1 MKKTFSISKAVSFSW
16 DTFKNNWKFWIVV
29 FFIYVAGSGI
39 GGSGLG
45 KNFPPKA
52 NDSDYLENT
61 KINTTT
67 YKTDAFR
74 NIKRYG
80 NSLTPMA
87 LVNLPFSK
95 NPENVLGASSYQA
108 QDSLLSPNTNLGVLN
123 PNILA
128 KQQPWVFTVL
138 LTLSLVIGVIFVA
151 MTSLVSVI
159 FNMGYVSL
167 TLDAVRNKQ
176 VYYKT
181 LLSQVSFKKAVK
193 LVLSQML
200 VGLIIAFGLFL
211 FVIPGIC
218 FALKYSMVPYLI
230 IDKDMDIG
238 ESLKES
244 SKVTKGV
251 RLEILLMYI
260 VSVLLILLGVL
271 VLGVGIIPAFIVVS
285 IVQAYVYD
293 TLLKQSTEEGK
304 VEIPASTP
312 PAPNNLLA

>member
-1 MKKTFSISKAVSFSW
+1 MKKTFSISKAISFSW

-29 FFIYVAGSGI
+29 FFIYIAGI

-61 KINTTT
+61 KVNTTT

-74 NIKRYG
+74 NIERYG
-80 NSLTPMA
+80 NSLTPLA
-87 LVNLPFSK
+87 LVNLPFSR

-108 QDSLLSPNTNLGVLN
+108 QNSLLSPNTLD
-123 PNILA
+123 

-138 LTLSLVIGVIFVA
+138 LILSLVIGTIFVA

-159 FNMGYVSL
+159 FSMGYISL
-167 TLDAVRNKQ
+167 TLDAVRSKQ

-200 VGLIIAFGLFL
+200 VGLIVAFGLFL

-260 VSVLLILLGVL
+260 VSGLLILLGVL
-271 VLGVGIIPAFIVVS
+271 VLGVGVIPASIVVS
-285 IVQAYVYD
+285 ITQAYVYE
-293 TLLKQSTEEGK
+293 TLLKQSTEEDK
-304 VEIPASTP
+304 VEIPVSTP

>member
-1 MKKTFSISKAVSFSW
+1 M
-16 DTFKNNWKFWIVV
+16 
-29 FFIYVAGSGI
+29 
-39 GGSGLG
+39 G

-61 KINTTT
+61 KIDTTT

-74 NIKRYG
+74 NIERYG
-80 NSLTPMA
+80 NSLTPLA
-87 LVNLPFSK
+87 LVNLPFSR

-108 QDSLLSPNTNLGVLN
+108 QNSLFSPNTLD
-123 PNILA
+123 

-138 LTLSLVIGVIFVA
+138 LILSLVIGTIFVA

-159 FNMGYVSL
+159 FSMGYISL
-167 TLDAVRNKQ
+167 TLDAVRSKQ

-200 VGLIIAFGLFL
+200 IGLIIAFGLFL

-260 VSVLLILLGVL
+260 VSGLLILLGVL
-271 VLGVGIIPAFIVVS
+271 VLGVGVIPASIVVS
-285 IVQAYVYD
+285 ITQAYVYE
-293 TLLKQSTEEGK
+293 TLLKQSTEEDK
-304 VEIPASTP
+304 VEIPVSTP

>member
-29 FFIYVAGSGI
+29 FFIYIAAGSGI

-52 NDSDYLENT
+52 NDSDYFENT
-61 KINTTT
+61 KVNTTT

-74 NIKRYG
+74 NIKGYG
-80 NSLTPMA
+80 NSLTPSA

-95 NPENVLGASSYQA
+95 NPEDVLGASYRA
-108 QDSLLSPNTNLGVLN
+108 QDSLLSPNTNPGALN
-123 PNILA
+123 PNILY
-128 KQQPWVFTVL
+128 KQQPWVFVVL
-138 LTLSLVIGVIFVA
+138 LTLFSIVGAIFVV

-159 FNMGYVSL
+159 FNMGYISL

-200 VGLIIAFGLFL
+200 VGLIIAFGFIL

-251 RLEILLMYI
+251 RSEILLMYI
-260 VSVLLILLGVL
+260 VSGLLILLGVL
-271 VLGVGIIPAFIVVS
+271 VLGVGVIPAFIVVS

-304 VEIPASTP
+304 VEIPA
-312 PAPNNLLA
+312 PNNLLA

>member
-29 FFIYVAGSGI
+29 FFIYIAGI

-52 NDSDYLENT
+52 NDSDYFENT
-61 KINTTT
+61 KVNTTT

-74 NIKRYG
+74 NIKGCG
-80 NSLTPMA
+80 NSLTPSA

-95 NPENVLGASSYQA
+95 NPEDVLGASYRA
-108 QDSLLSPNTNLGVLN
+108 QDSLSSSNTNPRALN
-123 PNILA
+123 PSILY
-128 KQQPWVFTVL
+128 KQQPWVFVVL
-138 LTLSLVIGVIFVA
+138 LTLFSIVGAIFVV

-159 FNMGYVSL
+159 FNMGYISL

-200 VGLIIAFGLFL
+200 VGLIIAFGFIL

-244 SKVTKGV
+244 SKITKGV
-251 RLEILLMYI
+251 RSEILLMYI
-260 VSVLLILLGVL
+260 VSGLLILLGVL
-271 VLGVGIIPAFIVVS
+271 VLGVGVIPAFIVVS

-304 VEIPASTP
+304 VEIPA
-312 PAPNNLLA
+312 PNNLLA

>member
-29 FFIYVAGSGI
+29 FFIYIAGI

-61 KINTTT
+61 KVNTTT

-74 NIKRYG
+74 NIERYG
-80 NSLTPMA
+80 NSLTPLA
-87 LVNLPFSK
+87 LVNLPFSR

-108 QDSLLSPNTNLGVLN
+108 QNSLLSPNTLD
-123 PNILA
+123 

-138 LTLSLVIGVIFVA
+138 LILSLVIGTIFVV

-159 FNMGYVSL
+159 FNMGYISL

-200 VGLIIAFGLFL
+200 VGLIIAFGFIL

-251 RLEILLMYI
+251 RSEILLMYI
-260 VSVLLILLGVL
+260 VSGLLILLGVL
-271 VLGVGIIPAFIVVS
+271 VLGVGVIPAFIVVS

-304 VEIPASTP
+304 VEIPA
-312 PAPNNLLA
+312 PNNLLA

>member
-29 FFIYVAGSGI
+29 FFIYIAGSGI

-74 NIKRYG
+74 NIKGYG
-80 NSLTPMA
+80 SLTPSA

-95 NPENVLGASSYQA
+95 NPEDVLGASYRA
-108 QDSLLSPNTNLGVLN
+108 QDSLLSPNTNPGALN
-123 PNILA
+123 PNILY
-128 KQQPWVFTVL
+128 KQQPWVFVVL
-138 LTLSLVIGVIFVA
+138 LTLFSIVGAIFVV

-159 FNMGYVSL
+159 FNMGYISL

-176 VYYKT
+176 IYYKT

-200 VGLIIAFGLFL
+200 VGLIIAFGLIL

-244 SKVTKGV
+244 SKITKGV
-251 RLEILLMYI
+251 RSEILLMYI
-260 VSVLLILLGVL
+260 VSGLLILLGVL
-271 VLGVGIIPAFIVVS
+271 VLGVGVIPAFIVVS

-304 VEIPASTP
+304 VEIPA
-312 PAPNNLLA
+312 PNNLLAEFFD